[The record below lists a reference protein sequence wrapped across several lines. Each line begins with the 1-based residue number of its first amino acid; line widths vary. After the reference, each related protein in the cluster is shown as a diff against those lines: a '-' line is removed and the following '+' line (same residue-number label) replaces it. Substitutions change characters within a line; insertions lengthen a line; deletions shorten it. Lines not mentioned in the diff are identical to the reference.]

1 MFNNLSVTKKGLAA
15 FLGLALV
22 GIIAGI
28 ISFDRASVA
37 ERAIMQATEANILMV
52 EGRTVEGA
60 IMSQAFSLQSFI
72 LTGDRSRLA
81 AFEAGVPEIQTD
93 FETLAEGAQALD
105 PQLAGPVAQAKASWD
120 SWRENY
126 VAPQVERMRDPM
138 TVDLARA
145 VAGSVDAEAR
155 FEQMRT
161 DVGMVEAEIAAVSAA
176 LVEAQQRALAVVKGM
191 GIGASLLI
199 ALVAI
204 GFAYLNFAT
213 ISRPLARL
221 ADTTQRL
228 ANGDLDV
235 QPNVSAR
242 SDEIGMMSKALQVF
256 RENLER
262 TRVLEAETADQR
274 AAAERTRREEMERLA
289 REFEASVLQLSDEM
303 QAETARLGEASAAL
317 SEIAARTTEQAI
329 GASTA
334 SEETSVNV
342 RSVASAAEEMS
353 ASIGEITSQVNASS
367 EMAVGAADDV
377 ERSTAAV
384 SNLNGVVERVGDVTR
399 LISEIAAQTNLLALN
414 ATIEAARAGEA
425 GKGFAVVAAEVKS
438 LADQTGKATE
448 DIARQ
453 IDDMREAAQAS
464 MQAASAVAE
473 KVNAITERMNAVA
486 AAAEQQ
492 NATTGEIARNVSE
505 AATGT
510 QDVSRAIT
518 EVSGQASRTGELSAT
533 VQNSTESMT
542 IRSRT
547 LREAMDGFLANIRAA

>member
-126 VAPQVERMRDPM
+126 VAPQIERMRDPM

-228 ANGDLDV
+228 ANGDLDA

>member
-126 VAPQVERMRDPM
+126 VAPQIERMRDPM

>member
-228 ANGDLDV
+228 ANGDLDA

>member
-1 MFNNLSVTKKGLAA
+1 MFNNLSVTRKGLAA

-22 GIIAGI
+22 GVIAGI
-28 ISFDRASVA
+28 VSFDRASVA
-37 ERAIMQATEANILMV
+37 ERAIMQATQANNLLV

-60 IMSQAFSLQSFI
+60 IMSQAFSLQGFV
-72 LTGDRSRLA
+72 LTGDRRRLA
-81 AFEAGVPEIQTD
+81 AFEAGVPEIQAG
-93 FETLAEGAQALD
+93 FEALGEGAQALD
-105 PQLAGPVAQAKASWD
+105 PQLAESVTQAKASWD

-126 VAPQVERMRDPM
+126 VAPQIERMRDPM

-161 DVGMVEAEIAAVSAA
+161 DVGMVEAEIASVSAT

-228 ANGDLDV
+228 ADGDLDAR
-235 QPNVSAR
+235 PDVSAR

-262 TRVLEAETADQR
+262 TRVLEAETGEQR
-274 AAAERTRREEMERLA
+274 AAAERARREEMERLA

-377 ERSTAAV
+377 ARSTAAV

-464 MQAASAVAE
+464 MQAASAVAD